1 MSPYLIHGLYGIMIA
16 FSGMYS
22 WASRPPGYNSLKP
35 KEEKS
40 MKIQISK
47 RTELMMAQAVA
58 LAQNGRMKSHI
69 HGSGPELYVANMDNT
84 IIISFSPDMSFPAA
98 LDFFANDYE
107 SPNIEID
114 GGQVSFITTHGTYKQ
129 KKTCGCPKTT
139 FNEVR
144 DIYAK
149 YRDFDRS
156 TPVVLNKDVLSL
168 LNNDLSHVEF
178 HSRNGSLLIMQK
190 NIYTG
195 GRIEIISA
203 NEAKSLIKLNALPA
217 NFRPLGLRTAD
228 LTALFSFTNTLTLY
242 PQPGK
247 NWMAFQDAEGVM
259 TGVIATCVYDELGY
273 ITDAA
278 SGVTQ
283 ETPETPDDV
292 IQIPEGG

>member
-1 MSPYLIHGLYGIMIA
+1 
-16 FSGMYS
+16 
-22 WASRPPGYNSLKP
+22 
-35 KEEKS
+35 
-40 MKIQISK
+40 MKIQITK

-58 LAQNGRMKSHI
+58 LAQNGRMKSHV
-69 HGSGPELYVANMDNT
+69 HGNGDELYVANMDNT
-84 IIISFSPDMSFPAA
+84 IIISFKPDMVFPAA

-107 SPNIEID
+107 SPNIEVE
-114 GGQVSFITTHGTYKQ
+114 GGQVSFITVHGAYKQ

-139 FNEVR
+139 FIDVKN
-144 DIYAK
+144 IYARFK
-149 YRDFDRS
+149 DFDKS
-156 TPVVLNKDVLSL
+156 CPIVLNKDLLSL
-168 LNNDLSHVEF
+168 LSDDLSHVEV
-178 HSRNGSLLIMQK
+178 HSKNGSLMLMQK

-203 NEAKSLIKLNALPA
+203 NESKGLIKLNALPA
-217 NFRPLGLRTAD
+217 DFKPMGLRTMD
-228 LTALFSFTNTLTLY
+228 LQALFSFTNTITLY

-259 TGVIATCVYDELGY
+259 VGVIATCVYDELGY

-292 IQIPEGG
+292 IQIPEGGN